1 VTSVV
6 RDRAVPVTIDRRA
19 LVVPGRPTAVL
30 LVRVRPATAVV
41 GVRPQGVPA
50 VTAPPRTAAS
60 PGVRLRE
67 IGRSGRIVPRTVIV
81 RRGRIVLPTVTA
93 LSGPTDR
100 RTVTALS
107 GPTDRRTATVPRAA
121 VLLADDLPAET
132 AEGDPAAGLAVPVDV
147 AEGVTPSTPAIAR
160 PRRTGTPSA

>member
-1 VTSVV
+1 MTSVV
-6 RDRAVPVTIDRRA
+6 HGRVVPVTIDRRA
-19 LVVPGRPTAVL
+19 LAVPGRPTAVL

-60 PGVRLRE
+60 PGVL
-67 IGRSGRIVPRTVIV
+67 PRAIV

-93 LSGPTDR
+93 RSGRTVR

-132 AEGDPAAGLAVPVDV
+132 AEGDPAAGLAVPADA
-147 AEGVTPSTPAIAR
+147 AEGATPSTPAIAR